1 MIVNDEIIVN
11 NTLQTDLFSIQ
22 NINKVY
28 QKSIKLQMIA
38 LSFIKISLVELAYDI
53 NIKVAMRKMLNA
65 LTVPL
70 VNLFDMLILRKI
82 SKEIVKSSL
91 NEKIQKILKVN
102 KINRNGKLIEIF
114 YQYGKSIDAADAII
128 KQFSK

>member
-1 MIVNDEIIVN
+1 MIVNDEIIVK

-22 NINKVY
+22 NINKIY

-38 LSFIKISLVELAYDI
+38 LSFIKISLVELAFDI
-53 NIKVAMRKMLNA
+53 NIKVAMRKMVNA

-70 VNLFDMLILRKI
+70 VNLFDMLILKKI
-82 SKEIVKSSL
+82 SREIVKSSL

-102 KINRNGKLIEIF
+102 KINRNSKLIEIF
-114 YQYGKSIDAADAII
+114 YQYGKSIDAADVVI